1 MNPRLA
7 CRHQLDCQQRGSR
20 VSPQQRGLKRRSR
33 LALVDAPTV
42 CNRVAEHSADRLTRA
57 ALLPCVAPHAR
68 SRTTRGATAA
78 SRAGSRCTATWTS
91 RRGSSRRRLRRT
103 PRAPAP
109 PGAPSRATAR
119 RRRRTRASSPSS
131 TGCASTSAS
140 SRCATSVRPT
150 RRGSSPDTSRLA
162 EQAAAATPRTH
173 APPRLV
179 RPRLTRSCPTSH
191 AARSRVCAV
200 RRVARGG
207 GGAPPRPP
215 PGRAARHAPLASEE
229 WPSASLPAGLSSFLS
244 DEGRT
249 LPPVGL
255 SPPTKAARTR
265 PGCARALAVTTR
277 WLSCG
282 LVCPRLATQARPT
295 RCSTWRCGTSPATAP
310 PSCTTRSR
318 CCTRCCARGP
328 VRQPASLEAPLATSR
343 LRRPRLIR
351 VLPRAAMAHTTAPHG
366 GSCPRL
372 VESPASPASPR
383 VALGR
388 TRSIPQT

>member
-1 MNPRLA
+1 MTGGLTAHPGCSFDHHAGDARRLVCRARADDAARLPEPLPPRADRRRTL
-7 CRHQLDCQQRGSR
+7 RPRPKQQRGGSHKPSTGLQTPHR
-20 VSPQQRGLKRRSR
+20 LSAAWLKRRSR

-57 ALLPCVAPHAR
+57 ALLPCVVPHPR

-150 RRGSSPDTSRLA
+150 RRGSSPDTSSLA

-173 APPRLV
+173 APPRLL

-207 GGAPPRPP
+207 GGAPARPP
-215 PGRAARHAPLASEE
+215 PGRATWHARSRRRSGPVPLCPPGS
-229 WPSASLPAGLSSFLS
+229 PLSSQTKAARCPRWALPS

-249 LPPVGL
+249 HAPWVC
-255 SPPTKAARTR
+255 TR
-265 PGCARALAVTTR
+265 PGCARALVVHAP
-277 WLSCG
+277 WL
-282 LVCPRLATQARPT
+282 
-295 RCSTWRCGTSPATAP
+295 
-310 PSCTTRSR
+310 
-318 CCTRCCARGP
+318 CTRP
-328 VRQPASLEAPLATSR
+328 HAPW
-343 LRRPRLIR
+343 
-351 VLPRAAMAHTTAPHG
+351 
-366 GSCPRL
+366 
-372 VESPASPASPR
+372 
-383 VALGR
+383 
-388 TRSIPQT
+388 

>member
-1 MNPRLA
+1 MGPQRQAGPGRTPPPRRRPAGVRPAAVCDVRRARRRHPARRLAPRHAAGAVPAPARLRPLAVPLPLRALAARLRCAQRGAAPAPTPADWLSRLLPRLHA
-7 CRHQLDCQQRGSR
+7 LTRRHAWSVRDSRAHAPRPTPRGAEFVQFDASR
-20 VSPQQRGLKRRSR
+20 VAAAVLR
-33 LALVDAPTV
+33 LALHLAV
-42 CNRVAEHSADRLTRA
+42 
-57 ALLPCVAPHAR
+57 
-68 SRTTRGATAA
+68 
-78 SRAGSRCTATWTS
+78 
-91 RRGSSRRRLRRT
+91 
-103 PRAPAP
+103 P
-109 PGAPSRATAR
+109 PGT
-119 RRRRTRASSPSS
+119 
-131 TGCASTSAS
+131 
-140 SRCATSVRPT
+140 
-150 RRGSSPDTSRLA
+150 
-162 EQAAAATPRTH
+162 
-173 APPRLV
+173 
-179 RPRLTRSCPTSH
+179 
-191 AARSRVCAV
+191 
-200 RRVARGG
+200 
-207 GGAPPRPP
+207 
-215 PGRAARHAPLASEE
+215 PLASEE

-265 PGCARALAVTTR
+265 PGCARALAVTTW